1 MMMKNIFT
9 LSLWIATSL
18 SASSFILSPR
28 SPPFTQLSE
37 SKAGEL
43 LWKVEKV
50 EHIHDWTGIKETYP
64 NPLSLK
70 PHVPSSWFVGLNDAV
85 AAKVQINAL
94 ETAIDDTC
102 ILKEDDNDVDEWEDC
117 EVVDRG
123 LSAEAF
129 ILAGPRSEI
138 AFNPKDCKA
147 AIVTCGGLC
156 PGLNSVIQQ
165 VVMCL
170 RRQYGVT
177 QTYGVKAGYRG
188 FSHPETWI
196 QLDEDNVKNL
206 HHKGGSILGSSRGG
220 HDTEAIVD
228 SLVEQGVNLL
238 FVVGGDG

>member
-1 MMMKNIFT
+1 MMKNIVT

-28 SPPFTQLSE
+28 SSQFTQLSE
-37 SKAGEL
+37 SNAGEL

-50 EHIHDWTGIKETYP
+50 EHIHDWTGVKKTYP

-102 ILKEDDNDVDEWEDC
+102 ILKEDDNDVDEWEEC

-129 ILAGPRSEI
+129 ILAGPRLEI
-138 AFNPKDCKA
+138 ALNPKDCKA

-156 PGLNSVIQQ
+156 PGKSAFVFLLSCEF
-165 VVMCL
+165 MCSIRSL
-170 RRQYGVT
+170 GDLTTSFELILPLFYCLCKPHVLTEVT
-177 QTYGVKAGYRG
+177 II
-188 FSHPETWI
+188 F
-196 QLDEDNVKNL
+196 L
-206 HHKGGSILGSSRGG
+206 HLHKL
-220 HDTEAIVD
+220 
-228 SLVEQGVNLL
+228 
-238 FVVGGDG
+238 